1 MLGDIQIK
9 IFIRFFIRRCV
20 FLLNV
25 KCVHSEN
32 ILKCDT
38 GHRTNENLKLW
49 ALRSER
55 EKFITLPTSYFSE
68 QEYSG
73 HAELGWESEC
83 CQCLSKTDDNR
94 YFEPART
101 DGEELFIDDTD
112 EGEEGGEEGGVVTC
126 GHWPTLT
133 MSIFNDNGSLWS
145 RRVTVPGW
153 PELTGPAI
161 WWWLWCIPQYPD
173 HNRSRINVI
182 LLGAQSVAAL
192 V

>member
-1 MLGDIQIK
+1 MWNV
-9 IFIRFFIRRCV
+9 FIRKIYW
-20 FLLNV
+20 NV
-25 KCVHSEN
+25 TLATELMKIWNSE
-32 ILKCDT
+32 
-38 GHRTNENLKLW
+38 LW
-49 ALRSER
+49 GVR

-73 HAELGWESEC
+73 HAEVGWESEC
-83 CQCLSKTDDNR
+83 CQCLSETNDNR

-112 EGEEGGEEGGVVTC
+112 EGEEEGAEGGVVTC

-182 LLGAQSVAAL
+182 LHGAQSVAAL
-192 V
+192 VVSWWESFC